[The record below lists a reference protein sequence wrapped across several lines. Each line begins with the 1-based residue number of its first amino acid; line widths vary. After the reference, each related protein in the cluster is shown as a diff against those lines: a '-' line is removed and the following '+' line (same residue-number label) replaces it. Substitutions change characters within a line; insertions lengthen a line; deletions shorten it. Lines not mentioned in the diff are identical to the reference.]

1 MDDAARFGGIERLYA
16 AEAIQRLRSA
26 HIAVV
31 GLGGVGSWTA
41 EALARS
47 GVGSITLIDPDDV
60 CVSNTNRQL
69 HALDGEI
76 GKPKVEVMAERMR
89 RINPACAVITR
100 QTFLTRD
107 NAASLLSGGFHG
119 VVDAIDG
126 VTAKTWLIAACRD
139 AAIPVITC
147 GAAGGKRD
155 PSLVRTLDLAE
166 VHDDRLMMYVRKKLR
181 KRCAF
186 PRVGKPMGVPCVF
199 SPEPVFV
206 PEGCAVVEPAE
217 EDDDLATPTRIN
229 CEGGLGAATYVT
241 GVFGFVAAAWIV
253 NTITG
258 TEPTQQ
264 SLNHARLMRPPRVTR
279 RDKTRVDD
287 P

>member
-1 MDDAARFGGIERLYA
+1 MDSSSRFSGIERLYTPDGFA
-16 AEAIQRLRSA
+16 LLRKS
-26 HIAVV
+26 HVAVV

-47 GVGSITLIDPDDV
+47 GVGALTLIDPDDV

-69 HALDGEI
+69 HALDGTV
-76 GKPKVEVMAERMR
+76 GKPKAEVMAERLR
-89 RINPACAVITR
+89 RIHPDCTITTR
-100 QTFLTRD
+100 QVFLTRE
-107 NAASLLSGGFHG
+107 NAASLLPAVLAG

-126 VTAKTWLIAACRD
+126 VTAKAWLIAACRD
-139 AAIPVITC
+139 AGIPVITC

-181 KRCAF
+181 KRCEF

-199 SPEPVFV
+199 SPEPVFA
-206 PEGCAVVEPAE
+206 PEGCVIEEPAE
-217 EDDDLATPTRIN
+217 DEDLAAPTRLN
-229 CEGGLGAATYVT
+229 CEGGLGAATFVT
-241 GVFGFVAAAWIV
+241 GVFGFIAAAWIV

-258 TEPTQQ
+258 TAPTQQ
-264 SLNHARLMRPPRVTR
+264 ALNQAATWRQPRSAR
-279 RDKTRVDD
+279 RDKTRVDES
-287 P
+287 